1 MHTFWFSNNLTD
13 IKRVISYI
21 ECLPKITWVQ
31 KALPKKKLM
40 ITQEGVSEA
49 PNQSNPV
56 TGYYGN

>member
-1 MHTFWFSNNLTD
+1 MFTKDNMSTKSFT
-13 IKRVISYI
+13 
-21 ECLPKITWVQ
+21 Q
-31 KALPKKKLM
+31 KKLM